1 MKLLREAPPDFEGV
15 RKAFAMAQ
23 NLPATQALALQLGL
37 VCDGELF
44 ATGQL
49 DGYRQVSFLS
59 EYLRDRGWQEH
70 LLGSDADM
78 HGCDM
83 LFSLPPQEAQK
94 LSRHDAAATRAP
106 SDPSFIRRAPMELW
120 R

>member
-1 MKLLREAPPDFEGV
+1 MKLLREAPTDIEGV
-15 RKAFAMAQ
+15 RKAFAMAR
-23 NLPATQALALQLGL
+23 NMPASQALALQVGL
-37 VCDGELF
+37 ACEGELF
-44 ATGQL
+44 ATGEL

-70 LLGSDADM
+70 LLGGDAEM

-83 LFSLPPQEAQK
+83 LFSLPPEEARK
-94 LSRHDAAATRAP
+94 LSRHEAAARAP
-106 SDPSFIRRAPMELW
+106 ADPSFIRRTPMELW